1 MIKKTFFLSLLAF
14 TGFLLFTQTPQAEAR
29 SHSRSTNVQLNV
41 NAGYRN
47 DAYVTRRYARPVI
60 IAPAA
65 PVYMAPAFHGPCYT
79 PVYAYP
85 APTIVEEVYV
95 APAPRSFFGL
105 GLGGLS
111 FSWNFFK

>member
-1 MIKKTFFLSLLAF
+1 MMKNTFFLSLLAL
-14 TGFLLFTQTPQAEAR
+14 TAFLLFAQTPQAEAR
-29 SHSRSTNVQLNV
+29 GHHKCTHVQMNVD
-41 NAGYRN
+41 AGYRN
-47 DAYVTRRYARPVI
+47 DAVVTRRYARPVVV
-60 IAPAA
+60 ATPV
-65 PVYMAPAFHGPCYT
+65 PVYPVRTVYAPCYT

-95 APAPRSFFGL
+95 RPAPRSFFGL